1 MSGSHHYTYPRLY
14 KNNSNSRKQDGLL
27 GGRAGQDDQGVTT
40 VQDGQLE
47 HVERDID
54 EERFQQTCSRQEYK
68 DKEAVRLRALF
79 RIILRLVDII
89 YLETLVWIERSLKLV
104 ITLRDERILKLV
116 TMINVQGRNEI
127 SMRWT
132 KRP

>member
-1 MSGSHHYTYPRLY
+1 MLEAGV
-14 KNNSNSRKQDGLL
+14 QGQ
-27 GGRAGQDDQGVTT
+27 GGREAQGP
-40 VQDGQLE
+40 VQG
-47 HVERDID
+47 H
-54 EERFQQTCSRQEYK
+54 
-68 DKEAVRLRALF
+68 RL
-79 RIILRLVDII
+79 IDII

>member
-1 MSGSHHYTYPRLY
+1 M
-14 KNNSNSRKQDGLL
+14 
-27 GGRAGQDDQGVTT
+27 
-40 VQDGQLE
+40 
-47 HVERDID
+47 
-54 EERFQQTCSRQEYK
+54 
-68 DKEAVRLRALF
+68 RLRALF
-79 RIILRLVDII
+79 RIIFRLVDII

-132 KRP
+132 KRS

>member
-1 MSGSHHYTYPRLY
+1 M
-14 KNNSNSRKQDGLL
+14 
-27 GGRAGQDDQGVTT
+27 
-40 VQDGQLE
+40 
-47 HVERDID
+47 
-54 EERFQQTCSRQEYK
+54 
-68 DKEAVRLRALF
+68 RLRALF

-89 YLETLVWIERSLKLV
+89 YLETLVWIERSFKLV
-104 ITLRDERILKLV
+104 ITLRDERILKVV